1 MYSFMDKRVHVGVD
15 PDIYKS
21 GVAIIK
27 DGEIETRSVTF
38 YDFIFN
44 FISMLQAIKNS
55 GREVIVYVE
64 GSWLIKQTY
73 KRHFI
78 NNNSNVIK
86 RIVYNVGMNHAI
98 GLKMCEILEK
108 EKIQTKI
115 VDPLRIGKKVN
126 NAQVLDACLSR
137 HLYLKSRLKNQEE
150 RDAAILVVSYHC

>member
-1 MYSFMDKRVHVGVD
+1 
-15 PDIYKS
+15 
-21 GVAIIK
+21 
-27 DGEIETRSVTF
+27 
-38 YDFIFN
+38 
-44 FISMLQAIKNS
+44 MLQAIKNS

-98 GLKMCEILEK
+98 GLKMCEILEE

-115 VDPLRIGKKVN
+115 VDPLRIKEKVN
-126 NAQVLDACLSR
+126 NIQIKDAYIS
-137 HLYLKSRLKNQEE
+137 HNIYP
-150 RDAAILVVSYHC
+150 